1 MADAHLDGLLP
12 LSALNEIEGMLSTNA
27 AARAVLVETRSRLA
41 GRIPLGGSQLE
52 RASVRSQFRRVCEE
66 YVSSRDV
73 TEVRRRLAELCVP
86 ADMHHELVR
95 AGIELA
101 LERNDHVRELIS
113 QLVSTA
119 HGDLIPPEEVVKG
132 FEALLLRI
140 DDLAIDNPKATEHLA
155 AFLTRAVADDILPPA
170 FVGSPPA
177 EKLSTQKQLATLE
190 LARAPLS
197 ASHFGERRRHVWGA
211 AADGSL
217 GDLKKA
223 VGALCDEYLVSG
235 EIAEAVR
242 CVKELDAPSYHHEVV
257 KRLVGASVVDGG
269 PRELDLAVDLTAKLA
284 EADVL
289 TTEQLSLGCTRLLDA
304 VSGIA
309 CPWPSKNGM
318 PSSLGPA

>member
-1 MADAHLDGLLP
+1 
-12 LSALNEIEGMLSTNA
+12 
-27 AARAVLVETRSRLA
+27 
-41 GRIPLGGSQLE
+41 
-52 RASVRSQFRRVCEE
+52 
-66 YVSSRDV
+66 
-73 TEVRRRLAELCVP
+73 
-86 ADMHHELVR
+86 
-95 AGIELA
+95 
-101 LERNDHVRELIS
+101 LIS
-113 QLVSTA
+113 
-119 HGDLIPPEEVVKG
+119 PEEVVRG
-132 FEALLLRI
+132 FEALLVRI

-155 AFLTRAVADDILPPA
+155 AFLTRAVADDVLPPA
-170 FVGSPPA
+170 FVASPPA
-177 EKLSTQKQLATLE
+177 EKLSTQKQLATLV

-235 EIAEAVR
+235 EIGEAVR

-269 PRELDLAVDLTAKLA
+269 PRELNLAVELTAKLA

-304 VSGIA
+304 VRHAHSTLSRSLAPDHKPAPTHPLCRVLQLPDLQLDHPHAGELLA
-309 CPWPSKNGM
+309 QYFERCCGM
-318 PSSLGPA
+318 GDLLPKSEWMPTADRLRSAA